1 MMFSTIFLP
10 LLTSSDIGGTKES
23 FVELKYD
30 CLIFNY
36 LAESVRGCIYFR
48 FIGMPLGMTLIAGRD
63 TVISERGD

>member
-36 LAESVRGCIYFR
+36 LVESVRGCICFLLIR
-48 FIGMPLGMTLIAGRD
+48 LPLGITLIAGRD
-63 TVISERGD
+63 TFISERGD